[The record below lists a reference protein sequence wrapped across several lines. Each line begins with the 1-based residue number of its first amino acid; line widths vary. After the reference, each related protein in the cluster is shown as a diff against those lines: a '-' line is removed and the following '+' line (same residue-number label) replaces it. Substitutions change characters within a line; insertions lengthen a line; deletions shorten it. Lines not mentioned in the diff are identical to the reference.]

1 MSRSGGRVPAVV
13 LAAPGTNRDRDV
25 AEALQLAGARATVVQ
40 LADLRSDLTAVR
52 RARLVVVAGGF
63 SFADALG
70 SGRLFALEL
79 AAAAGDELRRLVDAG
94 RPVLGI
100 CNGFQVLV
108 RTGMLPGLGA
118 DQPVALGHNR
128 LGRFECRWVTLLPAS
143 DRCVWTAGLTEA
155 ISCPV
160 AHGEGRFTADDDT
173 VAKLHANDQVAL
185 LYADGDRPA
194 AGAYPA
200 NPNGSVGDI
209 AGICDPS
216 GVVLGL
222 MPHPENHVH
231 PLQHPRWRRGEAAGS
246 GLPLLANGVRHASE
260 A

>member
-1 MSRSGGRVPAVV
+1 MSPALRPVPAVV
-13 LAAPGTNRDRDV
+13 LAAPGTNRDGDV
-25 AEALQLAGARATVVQ
+25 ASALRLAGADPTVLH
-40 LADLRSDLTAVR
+40 LADLRDRRAALR

-79 AAAAGDELRRLVDAG
+79 AAAAGDELRRLIDLG

-108 RTGMLPGLGA
+108 RAGILPGLGI
-118 DQPVALGHNR
+118 DQAVALGHNR
-128 LGRFECRWVTLLPAS
+128 NGRFECRWVSLLPVS
-143 DRCVWTAGLTEA
+143 DRCVWTAGLTEPVE
-155 ISCPV
+155 CPV

-173 VAKLHANDQVAL
+173 VAKLRANDQIAL
-185 LYADGDRPA
+185 VYGAGDRPA
-194 AGAYPA
+194 AGMYPA
-200 NPNGSVGDI
+200 NPNGSEADV

-231 PLQHPRWRRGEAAGS
+231 PTQHPRWRRGRAAGS
-246 GLPLLANGVRHASE
+246 GVPLLANGIHHAEE

>member
-1 MSRSGGRVPAVV
+1 VSRRRRPVPAAV
-13 LAAPGTNRDRDV
+13 LAAPGTNRDRDI
-25 AEALQLAGARATVVQ
+25 ADALRLAGADPTILQLADVRADP
-40 LADLRSDLTAVR
+40 AALRG
-52 RARLVVVAGGF
+52 ARLVVVAGGF

-79 AAAAGDELRRLVDAG
+79 AASVGDQLRRHIAAG

-108 RTGMLPGLGA
+108 RAGILPGLGA
-118 DQPVALGHNR
+118 DQPVALGQNR
-128 LGRFECRWVTLLPAS
+128 RGGFECRWVSLLPVS
-143 DRCVWTAGLTEA
+143 GRCVWTSGLSEA
-155 ISCPV
+155 IHCPV
-160 AHGEGRFTADDDT
+160 AHGEGRFAADDDT

-185 LYADGDRPA
+185 LYADGDAPA
-194 AGAYPA
+194 ALAYPA
-200 NPNGSVGDI
+200 NPNGSVADI

-231 PLQHPRWRRGEAAGS
+231 PMQHPRWRRGEAAGS
-246 GLPLLANGVRHASE
+246 GLPLLANGVRHANE